1 MVDRLRRVTSHSSST
16 LLWQKYVCG
25 NRLDELLELGHSFF
39 QSGSTSEQRKLA
51 SAGGKKCST
60 AMHTLTYEDATSCL
74 LLQTYRLSSR
84 ADMVGTGGPRRT

>member
-1 MVDRLRRVTSHSSST
+1 MVDRLRGVASHSSST
-16 LLWQKYVCG
+16 LLWQKYVGG

-39 QSGSTSEQRKLA
+39 QSGSTSKKKLA
-51 SAGGKKCST
+51 SAGDKKCST
-60 AMHTLTYEDATSCL
+60 AKHTLTCEDATSCL